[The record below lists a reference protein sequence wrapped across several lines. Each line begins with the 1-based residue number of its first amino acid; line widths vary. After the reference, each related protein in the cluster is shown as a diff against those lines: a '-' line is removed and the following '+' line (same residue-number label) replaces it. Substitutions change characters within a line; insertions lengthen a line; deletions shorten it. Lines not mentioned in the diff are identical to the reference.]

1 MNTQEIISNQAQ
13 IIELQERRLRIVS
26 GVEKVQN
33 KGLEL
38 LSIFAQISSLKI
50 ALKSALRIPTNPD

>member
-13 IIELQERRLRIVS
+13 IIELLERKFRIAS
-26 GVEKVQN
+26 GVEKVEN

-38 LSIFAQISSLKI
+38 LSILAQISSLKQVI
-50 ALKSALRIPTNPD
+50 KSGLRNLTNPD

>member
-1 MNTQEIISNQAQ
+1 MITTQIIENQAQ
-13 IIELQERRLRIVS
+13 IIELLERRLRIVS

-38 LSIFAQISSLKI
+38 LSIFAQISSLKMSI
-50 ALKSALRIPTNPD
+50 KSAFQIPTNPD